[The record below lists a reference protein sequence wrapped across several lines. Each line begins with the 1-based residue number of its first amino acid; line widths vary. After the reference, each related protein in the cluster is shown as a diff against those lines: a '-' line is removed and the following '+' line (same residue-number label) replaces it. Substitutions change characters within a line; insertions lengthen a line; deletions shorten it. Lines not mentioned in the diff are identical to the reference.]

1 MVTSGWKQ
9 ECAALEVPSCDVAR
23 AIPST
28 VPSLAF
34 SHFPISPSDPR
45 ILLPPL
51 FRPHQ
56 PEFLNLDQHPHL
68 QSQSA
73 RTTPPFLRW
82 TLCTVHHPNKFL
94 SFLSFARSPAA
105 YSPSVAS
112 LWAHTHYKDGWSRR
126 IGACF
131 RFLGGWLYAKYKSL
145 RESEEWAEEKKGGG
159 EWGSWE

>member
-1 MVTSGWKQ
+1 V
-9 ECAALEVPSCDVAR
+9 LN
-23 AIPST
+23 
-28 VPSLAF
+28 
-34 SHFPISPSDPR
+34 SP
-45 ILLPPL
+45 
-51 FRPHQ
+51 
-56 PEFLNLDQHPHL
+56 PE
-68 QSQSA
+68 A
-73 RTTPPFLRW
+73 RTPD
-82 TLCTVHHPNKFL
+82 
-94 SFLSFARSPAA
+94 A